1 MLASSTA
8 FSVRRLLRITSW
20 AWPEVVVAGRPGCR
34 NNIGNGVMADSN
46 PFRILDRFLDSG
58 APADEFLNDR
68 PDNAPTLLSSPE
80 RTSVGADIEDIDGPL
95 IYRGSSW
102 GCCSRDSR
110 LSAQPPH
117 HRQRDGCRMT
127 RI

>member
-1 MLASSTA
+1 M
-8 FSVRRLLRITSW
+8 RRLLLSTSW
-20 AWPEVVVAGRPGCR
+20 ASPEVAAGRPGCR
-34 NNIGNGVMADSN
+34 NNIGNGAMADSN
-46 PFRILDRFLDSG
+46 PFRILDRFLDN
-58 APADEFLNDR
+58 AVPADELLIDR
-68 PDNAPTLLSSPE
+68 PDNAPTLLSSQE
-80 RTSVGADIEDIDGPL
+80 GTSVGADIEDIDGPL